1 MKKSKFQNSVWIW
14 SHFCIKVTMHVY
26 LRMNT
31 HACMRMS
38 VCRYICVN
46 VHVCM
51 SVYVCACMLYVRIC
65 ICLCVCI
72 YVCVYDQ
79 EDINY

>member
-14 SHFCIKVTMHVY
+14 SHFCIKVTVYVY
-26 LRMNT
+26 LCMNT
-31 HACMRMS
+31 HACM
-38 VCRYICVN
+38 
-46 VHVCM
+46 CM
-51 SVYVCACMLYVRIC
+51 SVYRYACVYAHMYMSVYVRVCMLHVSVC
-65 ICLCVCI
+65 IYLCVCI